1 MAVQFV
7 CECGKK
13 ISVSEEMVGKR
24 VRCPA
29 CQRVITVPTDDG
41 GDERDDR
48 PRSRSRGETKKK
60 SSTMLYVGI
69 GASVLLLS
77 CCCLG
82 GLVGAFFFFV
92 LPSDKVLAGSFPIE
106 ESGTWTSMDRKTEV
120 VEQLKFPLKVPYKA
134 YKVPLKANT
143 TYVIDLLPVGPGT
156 DPYLVL
162 EDPDGK
168 RVAANDDYAFPRLD
182 AKIVYTPTK
191 DGDYRILAATIK
203 ELGAFKLKI
212 AEAKP
217 GKGPGFDDKGIKAG
231 GDGPIKALTIPANE
245 RGQWTAQDP
254 IHPLQRSAYKTYKV
268 TLKAA
273 KVYTIDL
280 IGNEPRQDPYLYLTD
295 TNGNILA
302 QDDDSG
308 QGLNARIIFTA
319 TQAGE
324 YRIIA
329 TNHNQCM
336 GNYTLS
342 IREGAK

>member
-29 CQRVITVPTDDG
+29 CQRVITVPTDHG
-41 GDERDDR
+41 GDKRDDR

-120 VEQLKFPLKVPYKA
+120 VEKLKFPLKVPYKA

-182 AKIVYTPTK
+182 GTIVYTPTK

-217 GKGPGFDDKGIKAG
+217 GMGPGIDDKGKGSKLILDQKG
-231 GDGPIKALTIPANE
+231 T
-245 RGQWTAQDP
+245 WTQQDP
-254 IHPLQRSAYKTYKV
+254 IHPQTQSPFKTYKV
-268 TLKAA
+268 NLTAGKI
-273 KVYTIDL
+273 YTIDL
-280 IGNEPRQDPYLYLTD
+280 ISNEPGQDPYLFLTD
-295 TNGNILA
+295 SAGKVLA
-302 QDDDSG
+302 QDDDG
-308 QGLNARIIFTA
+308 GGFPNARITYMPDK
-319 TQAGE
+319 TGE
-324 YRIIA
+324 YRVIA
-329 TNHNQCM
+329 TTITRSR
-336 GNYTLS
+336 GAFTLTA
-342 IREGAK
+342 REGAK